1 MAKKRTFRST
11 PNVLVTG
18 TPGTGKT
25 TFAGM
30 LADATGFRHVNVG
43 DWVKEQN
50 LHTGW
55 DEEHQ
60 CLTLDEDKVA
70 ARSILREDFCR
81 RPAALQRR
89 LCASQSARQRPGW
102 HELVGVQDAVKLC
115 AVLLV
120 TDAQRCCR
128 CATPWSHN
136 WARAAMWSTSTPATS
151 SQNGKERLL
160 HHQSLRTIICSLEP
174 TPQLLV
180 VPRRL
185 SATCAC

>member
-60 CLTLDEDKVA
+60 CFTLDEDKVA
-70 ARSILREDFCR
+70 A
-81 RPAALQRR
+81 
-89 LCASQSARQRPGW
+89 
-102 HELVGVQDAVKLC
+102 
-115 AVLLV
+115 
-120 TDAQRCCR
+120 
-128 CATPWSHN
+128 
-136 WARAAMWSTSTPATS
+136 
-151 SQNGKERLL
+151 
-160 HHQSLRTIICSLEP
+160 
-174 TPQLLV
+174 
-180 VPRRL
+180 
-185 SATCAC
+185 